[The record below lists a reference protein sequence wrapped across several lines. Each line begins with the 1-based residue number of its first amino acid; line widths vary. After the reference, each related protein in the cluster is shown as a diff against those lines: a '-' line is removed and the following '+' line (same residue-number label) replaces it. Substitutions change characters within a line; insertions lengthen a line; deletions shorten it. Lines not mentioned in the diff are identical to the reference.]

1 MMRYWKSCAF
11 AAVAAL
17 LVTPC
22 TEWQVNRRRLTEFR
36 RRCQRLGASLEAMP
50 GESRALGAVTT
61 LGSTQD
67 GIRRLAAGSLPAHD
81 PGMERLLLRFSGTI
95 GAENAFV
102 LDRAGIV
109 VGNALE
115 PNPPLPPRHLGL
127 RPYFQA
133 AIHGHSNSYAA
144 LGGRSGERGL
154 YVAAPVAHGADGVP
168 VGVVVA
174 KMGFQEVDALLQGE
188 TGRFALVSPEGVVFS
203 ANVPD
208 WLFRVEGGQAQAAL
222 ARRAPRTAPAFA
234 GREPRVL
241 ARDSRFRSSVEQ
253 VIDWQDPGGAWKLV
267 GLADPD
273 SLFGPLDRVLLSAM
287 VFLTAFLAGAV
298 WLERRRRI
306 LEASRHREDLAAVLV
321 EGKRLAEQSAKA
333 KADFLANMSHEIRT
347 PLNAIIGMAHLGLKA
362 DPNRTLGRILA
373 TAEHLL
379 AMLNGVLDASK
390 LEAGKVELERVD
402 FPLATVLGKVEDLL
416 AHQAAAKGL
425 VLAFASDPRIPAWL
439 TGDPGRLGQ
448 VLINL
453 ADNAV
458 KFTER
463 GGVQVRVDLVEDTGE
478 GVLLHFSVR
487 DTGLGL
493 SGPERERLFRSFHQ
507 GDPSIARKHGGTGLG
522 LAICKDLVALMGGE
536 LGVESEPGQGST
548 FWFELRLGKG
558 ASPGGAAV
566 QQAGAGRQPV
576 PAPVRILLAE
586 DDGTNREIAV
596 ELLREAGFGVEVAEN
611 GAEAVRMV
619 SENPYDLVLMDV
631 QMPVMDGLAATAEIR
646 RIPALAHLPIVALT
660 ASARPG
666 DPERCRAAGMDG
678 HIAKPLDP
686 QELWREVGRWLP
698 PGPTGGGSGPG
709 AASVDGPAEELPSGI
724 PGLDVAAGLNRA
736 QGKRAVYLGLLRSFA
751 AGRGVDPAEI
761 RRALEDGDREAAERM
776 AHTAKGLLGNLGAGP
791 LEQWAGSL
799 ERSIHQ
805 GRTRETLDSL
815 VDGLEIR
822 TAELARQLRLR
833 LPVHPVAGPGIP
845 AGEAVAKEGET
856 VLVVDDNPDNL
867 AVMAGLLEGLY
878 RVKLA
883 GSGEQG
889 LRRAVEAPQPDLILL
904 DVMMPGS
911 DGYDVMRRLKLDPR
925 TRDIPVIFLT
935 GRNRPEDE
943 RRGLEMGAVDYL
955 AKPVSP
961 PILLSRVGNHLKLK
975 GIRDFLKSQNLYLE
989 REVARRTRE
998 VAAIQDVTILT
1009 MASMA
1014 ETRDNET
1021 GAHIRRTQHYVR
1033 LLARELRSHPRFRAF
1048 LTEENLDLLFK
1059 SAPLH
1064 DIGKVGIPDSILL
1077 KPGRLTPEEF
1087 EIMKR
1092 HTTLGR
1098 AAIEAA
1104 ERQLGTPVAFLAIA
1118 KEIAEGHQEKWDGS
1132 GYPAGLKGDAI
1143 PISARLMA
1151 VADVYDALISRRV
1164 YKPALSHETAMKLM
1178 LNGRG
1183 SHFDPDIL
1191 DAFVATAESFRE
1203 VALRFQDPSPDL
1215 AERELRK
1222 HRI

>member
-1 MMRYWKSCAF
+1 MMRYWKPCAF
-11 AAVAAL
+11 AAVVAL

-22 TEWQVNRRRLTEFR
+22 TEWQVNRRRLSEFR
-36 RRCQRLGASLEAMP
+36 HRCERLGASLEAMP
-50 GESRALGAVTT
+50 GESLALGAVTT

-67 GIRRLAAGSLPAHD
+67 GIRRLAAGILPAHD
-81 PGMERLLLRFSGTI
+81 PGMERLLLRFSGAI

-102 LDRAGIV
+102 LDRAGVV

-115 PNPPLPPRHLGL
+115 PDPPLPRRHLGL

-133 AIHGHSNSYAA
+133 AIRGQSNSYAA
-144 LGGRSGERGL
+144 LGARSAERGL
-154 YVAAPVAHGADGVP
+154 YVAAPVVLGAEAVP

-174 KMGFQEVDALLQGE
+174 KMSFQEVDGLLQGE
-188 TGRFALVSPEGVVFS
+188 SGSFALVSPEGVVFA

-222 ARRAPRTAPAFA
+222 ARQAPRTALAFA
-234 GREPRVL
+234 GHEPLGL
-241 ARDSRFRSSVEQ
+241 AKDSRFRRRVDR
-253 VIDWQDPGGAWKLV
+253 VIDWQDAGGAWKLI

-306 LEASRHREDLAAVLV
+306 LEANRHQEDLAAVLV

-347 PLNAIIGMAHLGLKA
+347 PLNAIIGMAHLALKD
-362 DPNRTLGRILA
+362 DPNPGRGGTLGKILA
-373 TAEHLL
+373 AAEHLL
-379 AMLNGVLDASK
+379 GMLNDVLDASK
-390 LEAGKVELERVD
+390 LEAGKVELEWVD
-402 FPLATVLGKVEDLL
+402 FQLATVLGKVEDLL
-416 AHQAAAKGL
+416 THQAAAKGL
-425 VLAFASDPRIPAWL
+425 ALAFTGDPRVPAWL

-453 ADNAV
+453 ADNAI

-463 GGVQVRVDLVEDTGE
+463 GAIQVRVDLVGDTGE
-478 GVLLHFSVR
+478 GVLLHFAVR
-487 DTGLGL
+487 DTGIGL
-493 SGPERERLFRSFHQ
+493 SGSERERLFRSFQ
-507 GDPSIARKHGGTGLG
+507 QADPSIARKHGGTGLG
-522 LAICKDLVALMGGE
+522 LAICKDLVALMGGD

-558 ASPGGAAV
+558 GSPG
-566 QQAGAGRQPV
+566 
-576 PAPVRILLAE
+576 
-586 DDGTNREIAV
+586 
-596 ELLREAGFGVEVAEN
+596 
-611 GAEAVRMV
+611 AVR
-619 SENPYDLVLMDV
+619 
-631 QMPVMDGLAATAEIR
+631 
-646 RIPALAHLPIVALT
+646 
-660 ASARPG
+660 
-666 DPERCRAAGMDG
+666 ERCRAAGMDG
-678 HIAKPLDP
+678 HISKRLDP
-686 QELWREVGRWLP
+686 QELWRELGRWLH
-698 PGPTGGGSGPG
+698 PGPTGGGSG
-709 AASVDGPAEELPSGI
+709 SGPASAAGPADELPSGI
-724 PGLDVAAGLNRA
+724 PGLDVAAGLKRVL
-736 QGKRAVYLGLLRSFA
+736 GKRAVYLGLLRSFA
-751 AGRGVDPAEI
+751 AGQGVDPAQI
-761 RRALEDGDREAAERM
+761 RLALQDGDLEAAERM
-776 AHTAKGLLGNLGAGP
+776 THTAKGLLGNLGAGP
-791 LEQWAGSL
+791 LEQWAGNL

-805 GRTRETLDSL
+805 RRTRETLDSL

-833 LPVHPVAGPGIP
+833 LPPRPLAGPGIP
-845 AGEAVAKEGET
+845 VGEGAAKELET
-856 VLVVDDNPDNL
+856 VLVVDDSPDNL
-867 AVMAGLLEGLY
+867 AVMAGLLKGLY
-878 RVKLA
+878 RVELA

-889 LRRAVEAPQPDLILL
+889 MRRAVEEPQPDLILL
-904 DVMMPGS
+904 DVLMPGS
-911 DGYDVMRRLKLDPR
+911 DGYEVMRRLKANPR
-925 TRDIPVIFLT
+925 TQDIPVIFLT
-935 GRNRPEDE
+935 CRNRPEDE

-975 GIRDFLKSQNLYLE
+975 GIRDFLTSQNRYLE

-998 VAAIQDVTILT
+998 VVAIQDVTILT

-1021 GAHIRRTQHYVR
+1021 GGHIRRTQLYVR

-1098 AAIEAA
+1098 VAIEAA

-1132 GYPAGLKGDAI
+1132 GYPAGLKGNAI

-1164 YKPALSHETAMKLM
+1164 YKPALSHEISMKIM
-1178 LNGRG
+1178 VQGRG

-1191 DAFVATAESFRE
+1191 DAFVAIAESFRE
-1203 VALRFQDPSPDL
+1203 VALRCQDPSPEM
-1215 AERELRK
+1215 AEGRG
-1222 HRI
+1222 